1 MGQELTIISNDYI
14 SDLSIKVCSVEKYLK
29 ISNELIQ
36 NRRNILLIGDILE
49 DVNMAQNL
57 DYDNLLAIGFLNK
70 IDYTE
75 ADVKEYLTK
84 YDVVI
89 TNEGSMKEVNRLLR
103 EIIPEF

>member
-49 DVNMAQNL
+49 DVNMA
-57 DYDNLLAIGFLNK
+57 
-70 IDYTE
+70 
-75 ADVKEYLTK
+75 
-84 YDVVI
+84 
-89 TNEGSMKEVNRLLR
+89 
-103 EIIPEF
+103 